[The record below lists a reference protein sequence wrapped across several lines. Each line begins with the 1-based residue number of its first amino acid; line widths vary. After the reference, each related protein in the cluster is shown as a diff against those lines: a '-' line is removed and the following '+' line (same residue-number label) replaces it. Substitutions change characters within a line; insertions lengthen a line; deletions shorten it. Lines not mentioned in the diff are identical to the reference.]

1 MNNAFA
7 LVSCPEICVRHSG
20 TPNFLGIQMLESQEY
35 WGSSE
40 QPREDLQLHMLCY
53 DWQWYGVWS
62 RTNVRVL
69 CTGGDQTPTSA
80 DPE

>member
-1 MNNAFA
+1 
-7 LVSCPEICVRHSG
+7 
-20 TPNFLGIQMLESQEY
+20 MLESQEY